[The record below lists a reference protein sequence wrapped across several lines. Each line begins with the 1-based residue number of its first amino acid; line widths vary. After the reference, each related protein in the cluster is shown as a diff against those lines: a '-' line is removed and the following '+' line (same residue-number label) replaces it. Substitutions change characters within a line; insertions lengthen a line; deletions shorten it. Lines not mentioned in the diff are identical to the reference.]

1 MLRKHFN
8 SMSKEDL
15 KYMPFYSWQ
24 CLTLQL
30 SHRDVDLVITKQED
44 MDNLLKY
51 LIHNMVTRDG
61 SRGSAKRLLKFM

>member
-24 CLTLQL
+24 CLTLRY
-30 SHRDVDLVITKQED
+30 SHRDVDLVITRQED
-44 MDNLLKY
+44 MEALLKF
-51 LIHNMVTRDG
+51 LIHKMRTLDG
-61 SRGSAKRLLKFM
+61 TRGSGEPLLKFM